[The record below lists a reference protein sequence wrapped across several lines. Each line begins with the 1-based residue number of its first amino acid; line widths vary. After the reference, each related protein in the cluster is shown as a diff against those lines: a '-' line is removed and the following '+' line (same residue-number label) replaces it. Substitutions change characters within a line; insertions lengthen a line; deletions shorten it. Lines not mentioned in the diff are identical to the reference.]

1 MYRVWCCTPV
11 IPATHEAEIRRMRL
25 EISPGKNL
33 VKPHLNK
40 QAMCDGS
47 HLYSQ
52 MWSTDEAEV
61 GESPSETRAQA
72 KAQDPI

>member
-1 MYRVWCCTPV
+1 
-11 IPATHEAEIRRMRL
+11 MRL